1 MQVFKVHDSS
11 SASPDD
17 QQKVA
22 ESILSFFHGFE
33 AFTLPSPTVDP
44 EMLKSINDIRRRI
57 NPLFLSGLEAFKRLL
72 GDVLTPKKSFNEG
85 ELVTGEGIYL
95 LLIWKKGAFLV
106 AFRVKR

>member
-1 MQVFKVHDSS
+1 MTAFEIHTYFNFLQVFKVHGSF

-44 EMLKSINDIRRRI
+44 EMLKSINDNRSRI
-57 NPLFLSGLEAFKRLL
+57 NPLFLRDLEAFKRLL
-72 GDVLTPKKSFNEG
+72 GDVVLTPKKSFNEG
-85 ELVTGEGIYL
+85 ELVTGEGIYCY
-95 LLIWKKGAFLV
+95 
-106 AFRVKR
+106 